1 MGNWKYAAETVSNEI
16 VFEGWNHWLKHLAL
30 LQLHILTVPA
40 SISRTYHG
48 YATTG
53 KHAGSSL
60 HFSMAKNDARVAEI
74 AEIVQLN
81 YS

>member
-1 MGNWKYAAETVSNEI
+1 M
-16 VFEGWNHWLKHLAL
+16 LKHLAL

-40 SISRTYHG
+40 SISHTYHG
-48 YATTG
+48 YTTTG

-74 AEIVQLN
+74 AITIHNTLN
-81 YS
+81 IKVKLPS